1 MKSVKVKKIAIFLL
15 LGSLGIFSNL
25 VLADDNARFYAEWLV
40 GTSLKNLSE
49 TSNLVGAL
57 GASGYSNLTSG
68 PIGTMGDTHTSSRTS
83 LGLKAGYQYSDSIK
97 LDVSFY
103 SLGYGNTTWG
113 TDFNYPN
120 AYNSAI
126 ATPFTGS
133 LTSKT
138 VFFSAYYTLNLD
150 GKLKPYVGAGLGP
163 SWNKFGQA
171 QEGNYNFIYA
181 NTNVDLAYKIDL
193 GAQYQI
199 NDNLGLDFGVSLIDV
214 GEFKSANKRGTN
226 HEPIGPYK
234 FSADLSPIVNLGLV
248 YKF

>member
-1 MKSVKVKKIAIFLL
+1 MKSLKVKNIAFFLL
-15 LGSLGIFSNL
+15 LGSLGIYSNL
-25 VLADDNARFYAEWLV
+25 VLADDNTRFYTEGLV
-40 GTSLKNLSE
+40 GTSLKNLTP
-49 TSNLVGAL
+49 TSDLV
-57 GASGYSNLTSG
+57 GASGYSNLTTG

-83 LGLKAGYQYSDSIK
+83 FGLKAGYQYSDSIK
-97 LDVSFY
+97 LDISFY

-113 TDFNYPN
+113 TDFNYPP
-120 AYNSAI
+120 AYNSAA

-150 GKLKPYVGAGLGP
+150 GQFKPYLGAGLGP

-199 NDNLGLDFGVSLIDV
+199 NDNIGLDFGVSLIDV
-214 GEFKSANKRGTN
+214 GEFKSANDRGTS
-226 HEPIGPYK
+226 HEPISPYK